1 VSSNL
6 VSTLWLAGHL
16 SDPNVLIL
24 DASWHLPA
32 AKRNAQDEF
41 LAGHI
46 AGAVFFDLDASSDP
60 NSTLPQM
67 LPSTEKFASDMKRLG
82 ASDSKHIIC
91 YDSVGL
97 FSAARLWWMLKWF
110 GHDRVSVLDG
120 GLLKWKAEDHPLQS
134 GEATKPE
141 ARHFT
146 PHIKPEIVRT
156 QSDVAAALADKSAQL
171 VDARSP
177 SRFRGEEPEPRP
189 GVKPGHMPGAY
200 NVHYTSLININGTL
214 KRKADLKAA
223 FEAAGINFDNPVI
236 TTCGSG
242 VTAAILFLALAELG
256 HDKTSLYDGSW
267 AEWGASGQEIVTNE
281 R

>member
-1 VSSNL
+1 MKNL
-6 VSTLWLAGHL
+6 ITSEWLSAHL
-16 SDPNVLIL
+16 DDPHILIL

-32 AKRNAQDEF
+32 AKRNAREEF
-41 LAGHI
+41 LAEHI
-46 AGAVFFDLDASSDP
+46 PGAAFFDLDASSDP
-60 NSTLPQM
+60 STTLPHM
-67 LPSTEKFASDMKRLG
+67 LPSPEKFASDMKRLG

-91 YDSVGL
+91 YDAVGL

-110 GHDRVSVLDG
+110 GHNSVSVLDG
-120 GLLKWKAEDHPLQS
+120 GLLKWQAERRPLQT
-134 GEATKPE
+134 GEATTSE

-146 PHIKPEIVRT
+146 PHLKPEIVRT
-156 QSDVAAALADKSAQL
+156 LNDVAAALQGNSAQL

-189 GVKPGHMPGAY
+189 GVKPGHMPGAH
-200 NVHYTSLININGTL
+200 NVHYASLINTDGTL
-214 KRKADLKAA
+214 KSKAELKAA
-223 FEAAGINFDNPVI
+223 FEAAGINLTNPII

-242 VTAAILFLALAELG
+242 VTAAILYLALAELG

>member
-6 VSTLWLAGHL
+6 VSTEWLADHL
-16 SDPNVLIL
+16 DDPHVLIL

-32 AKRNAQDEF
+32 SKRNAREEF

-46 AGAVFFDLDASSDP
+46 PGAAFFDLDDTSDP
-60 NSTLPQM
+60 NTTLPHM
-67 LPSTEKFASDMKRLG
+67 LPSPEKFAADLKRLG
-82 ASDSKHIIC
+82 ASDAKHIIC

-120 GLLKWKAEDHPLQS
+120 GLLKWKAEGRPLQS
-134 GEATKPE
+134 GEARKPE

-146 PHIKPEIVRT
+146 PNLKPKIVRT
-156 QSDVAAALADKSAQL
+156 LNDVSTALQTNSAQL
-171 VDARSP
+171 ADARSP
-177 SRFRGEEPEPRP
+177 TRFRGEEPEPRAN
-189 GVKPGHMPGAY
+189 VKPGHMPGAH
-200 NVHYTSLININGTL
+200 NVRYASLINTDGTL
-214 KRKADLKAA
+214 KNKAELKAN
-223 FEAAGINFDNPVI
+223 FEAAGINLANPVI

-242 VTAAILFLALAELG
+242 VTAAILYLALAELG

-267 AEWGASGQEIVTNE
+267 AEWGASDQKISIG
-281 R
+281 